1 MTKDVRPGVLCPL
14 LIFHPNYLHVS
25 KKSSNFANW
34 KYLLILKYI

>member
-14 LIFHPNYLHVS
+14 LIFSPQLFACI
-25 KKSSNFANW
+25 KKKSNFANW